1 MGFDW
6 PSIHGVMAKV
16 EEELAEVKEAILENK
31 PEHIEEEVGDLLFSI
46 VNLSRFLKLDTENVL
61 HKTIYKFADRFKKM
75 EMALASMGKDIE
87 KCTLEEMDAIWNKVK
102 KGDFTA

>member
-31 PEHIEEEVGDLLFSI
+31 PEHIEEEVGDLCFPSST
-46 VNLSRFLKLDTENVL
+46 SRAF
-61 HKTIYKFADRFKKM
+61 KTGHR
-75 EMALASMGKDIE
+75 ERASQDHI
-87 KCTLEEMDAIWNKVK
+87 
-102 KGDFTA
+102 